1 MKIKRYDTL
10 GSEIIHEPY
19 EVINKEEKEKETQS
33 HSKTLDESEN
43 LIEEKKNKDEY
54 QFSDLLSIINV

>member
-10 GSEIIHEPY
+10 VSEIIHEPY
-19 EVINKEEKEKETQS
+19 EVTNKEEKEKQS